1 MREFINDL
9 RFSLFDMCILAVI
22 CFVMTL
28 TIVVVY
34 SEINKDLAEQVE
46 YYKTMYYEKDVAVK
60 ILQQK
65 CGVE

>member
-1 MREFINDL
+1 
-9 RFSLFDMCILAVI
+9 MCILAVI

-46 YYKTMYYEKDVAVK
+46 YYKTMYHEKDIAVK
-60 ILQQK
+60 ILQEK